1 MMYREIECDI
11 ENIADEQE
19 EDYLSYY
26 EDDNKINIDNSNI
39 KNIKYPLLRQR
50 DVLIEDMSF

>member
-1 MMYREIECDI
+1 MYREIECDI
-11 ENIADEQE
+11 ENIADKQE

-39 KNIKYPLLRQR
+39 KNIKYPLLRQS

>member
-1 MMYREIECDI
+1 MYRELELDI
-11 ENIADEQE
+11 KNVADDQE

-26 EDDNKINIDNSNI
+26 EDDNKIKKIDSNI
-39 KNIKYPLLRQR
+39 KNIKYPLLQQS

>member
-1 MMYREIECDI
+1 MYREIECDI
-11 ENIADEQE
+11 ENIADKQK

-26 EDDNKINIDNSNI
+26 EDDNKIKNSNIKNI
-39 KNIKYPLLRQR
+39 KNIKYPLLRQS